1 MNDQLQQQPE
11 PIGCPFCGKG
21 AMLWQEQQKQGEDN
35 MRTLFR
41 VGCPMCRVSMT
52 EPGPWSQRNL
62 EDHPANEVAV
72 AVLMLRWN
80 LRTAVMPPMFPQPPK
95 EMSNSDN
102 PDNPETKILN

>member
-1 MNDQLQQQPE
+1 MTDQLQQQPE

-21 AMLWQEQQKQGEDN
+21 AMMWQEMQKQSEEN
-35 MRTLFR
+35 TRTLFR

-62 EDHPANEVAV
+62 EDHPANEVAI

-80 LRTAVMPPMFPQPPK
+80 LRTAVMPPNFPPRQELPT
-95 EMSNSDN
+95 D
-102 PDNPETKILN
+102 PDNQETKILN